1 MSLRLRLM
9 TPDDIPVGMH
19 LKDLAQWNQTVADW
33 ERFLALSPDGC
44 FAAECDGRV
53 VGTSTAIVYE
63 GRFGWIGMVMVDPG
77 YRGQGI
83 GRALLERAIQYVE
96 SQRIPVAKL
105 DATPQ
110 GRPLYQTLGFVDEYA
125 IERWVLHR
133 PSLGRRQAQQQPSE
147 IAVDVLQLDREVFGA
162 DRGALLRS
170 LAESA
175 PELALVERRG
185 GMVVGYAFGRRGSL
199 ADHLGP
205 WVARDERAAARLLG
219 EFLERTGRDLV
230 FVDAVTQNP
239 WGLPLVT
246 KCGFQFSRPLTRM
259 VRGSN
264 NYPGRPTL
272 QCAVLGPE
280 FG

>member
-63 GRFGWIGMVMVDPG
+63 GRFGWIGMVIVDPG